1 MVKILYDHEPSAF
14 GRNSQGIDM
23 INDYYPFVD
32 FKFVSPEIIPV
43 LEGSV
48 DFFLVVL
55 VNSGAKGNEYRRR
68 RETIRETW
76 GSLKS
81 CEQLRAMNN
90 AAVKNLKWK
99 LVFVLGKAGPGTND
113 DELNEEEAKQHNDMV
128 IGNIE
133 DNYINNIIKF
143 YMGQLWASTLKA
155 KYTLKTDD
163 DVYIRI
169 PGVIEYLAKE
179 NFPSRFYGGSTYYN
193 SEVRRRVGG
202 KWSISKKYFSED
214 VFPPFQAG
222 AFVVLSTDLL
232 HSLFD
237 YVQKR
242 KPFHTDD
249 AYLGVA
255 MRDLKVKVTRIV
267 SFSLKMNMPDLIR
280 KKGDCQTVAL
290 TAFGHSVD
298 PDTSKLLHRRLESLC
313 KRNFTSNSCRTLW
326 LFNFWL

>member
-1 MVKILYDHEPSAF
+1 MV
-14 GRNSQGIDM
+14 
-23 INDYYPFVD
+23 NDYYPFVD
-32 FKFVSPEIIPV
+32 FKFVFPEIMPV

-48 DFFLVVL
+48 HFFLVVL

-163 DVYIRI
+163 DVYVRV
-169 PGVIEYLAKE
+169 PGVIAYLVKE
-179 NFPSRFYGGSTYYN
+179 NFPSRFYGGEVYRN
-193 SEVRRRVGG
+193 SVVLRWVGG
-202 KWSISKKYFSED
+202 RWSVSKKYFAED
-214 VFPPFQAG
+214 VFPPFNAG
-222 AFVVLSTDLL
+222 AFIVLSTDLL
-232 HSLFD
+232 PSLFN
-237 YVQKR
+237 YVYKR

-249 AYLGVA
+249 AYVGVA
-255 MRDLKVKVTRIV
+255 MRDLKVNVTQV
-267 SFSLKMNMPDLIR
+267 PSFTIKNDMPDLIR
-280 KKGDCQTVAL
+280 KKTDCKTLAL
-290 TAFGHSVD
+290 TGFAHNVD
-298 PDTSKLLHRRLESLC
+298 YKTAKVLHGRLESLC
-313 KRNFTSNSCRTLW
+313 ERNFTAMSC
-326 LFNFWL
+326 